1 MKRILMTVLFLAL
14 AAFPAAAQSADAV
27 QKRLETEATK
37 LKAWAQDPLFVAAVI
52 AQNNQHLTMAEI
64 NKRDEAWMAGK
75 AAALIKEMNTGP
87 CADHLRQLTGTSPIY
102 SETFVMDNQGALVC
116 ENMQT
121 TDYWQGDEAKWQRSF
136 NGGKG
141 AVFIDRPKFDESA
154 KEHLAQIS
162 LPIMQ
167 NGKAIGAITIGINI
181 DKIR

>member
-1 MKRILMTVLFLAL
+1 M
-14 AAFPAAAQSADAV
+14 AAMPAAAQSADKV
-27 QKRLETEATK
+27 QKHLDAEAVK

-64 NKRDEAWMAGK
+64 TKRDEAWMAGK
-75 AAALIKEMNTGP
+75 AAQLIKEMNTGA
-87 CADHLRQLTGTSPIY
+87 CAEHIRQLTNTSPIY

-136 NGGKG
+136 DGGKG
-141 AVFIDRPKFDESA
+141 AVFIDRPKLDESA

-162 LPIMQ
+162 LPIMKD
-167 NGKAIGAITIGINI
+167 GKAIGAITIGIDI
-181 DKIR
+181 EKIK